1 MNARE
6 KLEAALAQA
15 RADRDQAS
23 AVRAKAGVDWRKH
36 ADASVTYEKIRS
48 NWTEADADWNRANA
62 VVEKLGAALA
72 DLERVEEK
80 ARKRAV
86 LEAAVAHA
94 RAERDKADAA
104 FAAVV
109 RARAE
114 REKNAAAAPARVERR
129 GSDAERRK
137 PGADRRKLK
146 GNRRNAQPVPSGL
159 DTPANEWAAAVNNFN
174 QADAEWNRARAALAE
189 MSHPDSKR

>member
-23 AVRAKAGVDWRKH
+23 AERAKAGVDWRKD
-36 ADASVTYEKIRS
+36 ADASVTYEKVRS
-48 NWTEADADWNRANA
+48 NWTLADAAWNKANA
-62 VVEKLGAALA
+62 VVEKLGADLA
-72 DLERVEEK
+72 DLERAEEG
-80 ARKRAV
+80 ARKRAT
-86 LEAAVAHA
+86 LEAAVAKA
-94 RAERDKADAA
+94 RTERDKADAV

-129 GSDAERRK
+129 SGD
-137 PGADRRKLK
+137 ADRRKPDSDRRKFK
-146 GNRRNAQPVPSGL
+146 GNRRHAESKSSGP
-159 DTPANEWAAAVNNFN
+159 DTPVNEWAEAVNNFN
-174 QADAEWNRARAALAE
+174 KADAEWNRARAALAE
-189 MSHPDSKR
+189 LNHPASKR